1 MEDKLMKIYVYGLYK
16 EKFEYK
22 TNKLDEGLFYIGIT
36 KDLKTRMIGHKNKR
50 NNPIKKSYIN
60 KYGFTVKVL
69 YECESYEEALEKET
83 FLIRWFGK
91 IQDDTGILT
100 NVLTESLDIG
110 KCNLGKKFSAD
121 HRKNMS
127 ESCLKRSEKYWNQQ
141 RDERLSIPLDEIH
154 RILQEWQDS
163 FPISKTDICKKYN
176 IKKNVFNWWIRKYRP
191 DLRNLIENNRV
202 KHIERMNNLG
212 LNQKE
217 YAELIGMD
225 SRTVSVWKCSYIRD
239 KKPIK
244 PRIKVKDLEY
254 KKQKY
259 KEWTES
265 GLSKREF
272 CKNNNIN
279 YASFKA
285 WKAYYEQY

>member
-1 MEDKLMKIYVYGLYK
+1 MKIYIYGLYK

-22 TNKLDEGLFYIGIT
+22 TNKLEEGLFYIGIT
-36 KDLKTRMIGHKNKR
+36 KDLKTRMIGHRSKGA
-50 NNPIKKSYIN
+50 NPIKKSYIN
-60 KYGFTVKVL
+60 KYGFIVKVL

-100 NVLTESLDIG
+100 NVLTESSDIG
-110 KCNLGKKFSAD
+110 MCNLGKKFSSS

-127 ESCLKRSEKYWNQQ
+127 ESCLKRSEKYWNNQ
-141 RDERLSIPLDEIH
+141 RDERLILPLEEIH
-154 RILQEWQDS
+154 RILQEWENS
-163 FPISKTDICKKYN
+163 FPIEKKNICKKYN
-176 IKKNVFNWWIRKYRP
+176 LKNNVFNWWIRKYRP
-191 DLRNLIENNRV
+191 DLRNLIETNRV
-202 KHIERMNNLG
+202 KHIEKMNSLG
-212 LNQKE
+212 LNQTE
-217 YAELIGMD
+217 YAELIGMN

-244 PRIKVKDLEY
+244 PRVKVENLEY

-259 KEWTES
+259 QEWVES

-279 YASFKA
+279 YSSFKV
-285 WKAYYEQY
+285 WKTYYETY

>member
-1 MEDKLMKIYVYGLYK
+1 MKIYVYGLYK

-22 TNKLDEGLFYIGIT
+22 KNKLDEGLFYIGIT
-36 KDLKTRMIGHKNKR
+36 KDIRTRMNGHRSKG

-60 KYGFTVKVL
+60 KYGFIVKVL
-69 YECESYEEALEKET
+69 YECESYEQALEKEA

-110 KCNLGKKFSAD
+110 KCNLGKKFCTN

-127 ESCLKRSEKYWNQQ
+127 ESCLQRDKKYWNNQ
-141 RDERLSIPLDEIH
+141 RDERLTLPLEEIH
-154 RILQEWQDS
+154 KILQEWQDS
-163 FPISKTDICKKYN
+163 FPIEKENICKKYN
-176 IKKNVFNWWIRKYRP
+176 LKKNVFNWWIRKYRP
-191 DLRNLIENNRV
+191 DLRNLIEMNRV
-202 KHIERMNNLG
+202 KHIEKMNNLG
-212 LNQKE
+212 LNQRE
-217 YAELIGMD
+217 YSELIGMD
-225 SRTVSVWKCSYIRD
+225 SRTVSLWKCSYIRD

-244 PRIKVKDLEY
+244 PRVKVQNLEY

-259 KEWTES
+259 QEWINS

-279 YASFKA
+279 YSSFKV
-285 WKAYYEQY
+285 WKDYYENY